1 MYYDYFILHLGDI
14 DNEYIS
20 LHPDNPNHSSEIAI
34 RRNIIN
40 NGLTLLV
47 SKGLLDIKYTKSG
60 IYYKK
65 NQITDPFVKLFS
77 NGYVEHLKR
86 NISVVNEKFSDFSDV
101 QIYKYINKNIGSW
114 KGEFEKEY
122 NSGGAKVE

>member
-40 NGLTLLV
+40 KGLTLLV

-65 NQITDPFVKLFS
+65 NEITDPFVKLFF

-86 NISVVNEKFSDFSDV
+86 NISVVNEKFSGFSDV
-101 QIYKYINKNIGSW
+101 QIYKYINKHIGSW

-122 NSGGAKVE
+122 NSGGPKVE